1 MYIGSIGAVTGGLQG
16 ADSGLQDLIATI
28 NQARQLKMQQQ
39 QTAAQTALAGAQTSQ
54 ANVAAGLPPWG
65 MGQAPQGWGAPQNS
79 ASQNQAMPT
88 NSGAAAPSNLT
99 PSNLTP
105 SNLAPSNLAPSNLA
119 PSTQGM
125 GSQGMGSQGPSAQAF
140 LNYLQQTQ
148 PGVARYMT
156 GANALPYPQAKEQA
170 EADLNSQRSLN
181 QDFNSPGN
189 QAQAA
194 SILSKHGVDRVPSTA
209 AAMKSMTDLLNLHN
223 AQNTPQ
229 YQSLLQRSA
238 STNPILAS
246 LLQQNGGQLNDQDYA
261 NLYSAAST
269 TLGEEVNKINGSNAA
284 IGGPQIENN
293 AKTIPQWSDTPQEQQ
308 QKMQF
313 IQSNLLKP
321 SMEGALLEMN
331 GYPKDAKGNIINPAI
346 SSQRQNVMNLW
357 KNVFGSPY
365 GGQAAPTI
373 GNIQISPT
381 QAPNQGV
388 VPQLRPDQIAQIKAM
403 SPMDPDYQQAQAL
416 LQAQGVH

>member
-1 MYIGSIGAVTGGLQG
+1 MDLGSIGAVTGGFQG
-16 ADSGLQDLIATI
+16 AQSGLQNLIATI
-28 NQARQLKMQQQ
+28 AQARQLKMQQQ
-39 QTAAQTALAGAQTSQ
+39 QTAAQAGLAGAQTSQ

-88 NSGAAAPSNLT
+88 NSAAA
-99 PSNLTP
+99 
-105 SNLAPSNLAPSNLA
+105 APSNLA
-119 PSTQGM
+119 PSTQGMGSQGM

-246 LLQQNGGQLNDQDYA
+246 LLQQNGGNLNDQDYS

-346 SSQRQNVMNLW
+346 SSQHQNVMNLW

>member
-88 NSGAAAPSNLT
+88 NSAAA
-99 PSNLTP
+99 
-105 SNLAPSNLAPSNLA
+105 APSNLA

-346 SSQRQNVMNLW
+346 SSQHQNVMNLW

>member
-1 MYIGSIGAVTGGLQG
+1 MDLGSIGAVTGGFQG
-16 ADSGLQDLIATI
+16 AQSGLQNLIATI
-28 NQARQLKMQQQ
+28 VQAKQLKMQQQ
-39 QTAAQTALAGAQTSQ
+39 QTAAQAGLAGAQASQ

-88 NSGAAAPSNLT
+88 NSAAA
-99 PSNLTP
+99 
-105 SNLAPSNLAPSNLA
+105 APSNLA

-194 SILSKHGVDRVPSTA
+194 SILSTHGVDRVPSTA

-246 LLQQNGGQLNDQDYA
+246 LLQQNGGKLNDQDYA

-293 AKTIPQWSDTPQEQQ
+293 AKTSPQWSDTPQEQQ

-346 SSQRQNVMNLW
+346 SSQHQNVMNLW

-373 GNIQISPT
+373 GNIQTPPT

>member
-1 MYIGSIGAVTGGLQG
+1 
-16 ADSGLQDLIATI
+16 
-28 NQARQLKMQQQ
+28 
-39 QTAAQTALAGAQTSQ
+39 
-54 ANVAAGLPPWG
+54 
-65 MGQAPQGWGAPQNS
+65 
-79 ASQNQAMPT
+79 
-88 NSGAAAPSNLT
+88 
-99 PSNLTP
+99 
-105 SNLAPSNLAPSNLA
+105 
-119 PSTQGM
+119 
-125 GSQGMGSQGPSAQAF
+125 MGSQGPSAQAF

-246 LLQQNGGQLNDQDYA
+246 LLQQNGGNLNDQDYS

>member
-88 NSGAAAPSNLT
+88 NSAAA
-99 PSNLTP
+99 
-105 SNLAPSNLAPSNLA
+105 APSNLA
-119 PSTQGM
+119 PSTQGMGSQGM

-246 LLQQNGGQLNDQDYA
+246 LLQQNGGNLNDQDYS

-331 GYPKDAKGNIINPAI
+331 GYPTDAKGNIINPAI

>member
-1 MYIGSIGAVTGGLQG
+1 MDLGSIGAVTGGFQG
-16 ADSGLQDLIATI
+16 AQSGLQNLIATI
-28 NQARQLKMQQQ
+28 AQARQLKMQQQ
-39 QTAAQTALAGAQTSQ
+39 QTAAQAGLAGAQTSQ

-88 NSGAAAPSNLT
+88 NSAAA
-99 PSNLTP
+99 
-105 SNLAPSNLAPSNLA
+105 APSNLA